1 MIKLMKTNIY
11 KMTHSWSFWLT
22 LLLVPFIN
30 IMTMITKNEEYS
42 GRVKESIY
50 DRWSVI
56 QCPES
61 CFTHLSSFIFIAVLL
76 IGILIGD
83 EYSSGAIRNKFVAGY
98 SRIQLY
104 TSYLLT
110 SIIECYIVH
119 IFCSVVSYE
128 ICCCL
133 YGYDGHIIDFISL
146 MVCSLTPVA
155 ALCAFTLFCVATS
168 GNRVIGMIAAIFGD
182 MAVNLVFSANLSAYI
197 KLDDNEISKFSHK
210 LYIIIDSLLPSYYC
224 GWFVDPVHKAGN
236 LRINMQPSCGWCMIT
251 MAFFC
256 IIGYIVFVNK
266 DIK

>member
-1 MIKLMKTNIY
+1 MIKLMKTNFF
-11 KMTHSWSFWLT
+11 KMFHSWSFWLT

-42 GRVKESIY
+42 GRIKESIY

-76 IGILIGD
+76 IGMLIGD
-83 EYSSGAIRNKFVAGY
+83 EYSSGAIRNKLVAGF

-110 SIIECYIVH
+110 SIVECYIVH
-119 IFCSVVSYE
+119 IFCSAVSYW

-133 YGYDGHIIDFISL
+133 YGYDGHIIDFVSL

-155 ALCAFTLFCVATS
+155 ALCAFTMFCVATS
-168 GNRVIGMIAAIFGD
+168 GNRVIGMIAAILGD
-182 MAVNLVFSANLSAYI
+182 MAVNLVFSANLSVYDR
-197 KLDDNEISKFSHK
+197 LDNSEISEFSHK
-210 LYIIIDSLLPSYYC
+210 LYIIIDSLLPSFYS
-224 GWFVDPVHKAGN
+224 GWFVDPVDKAID
-236 LRINMQPSCGWCMIT
+236 LRTAIQPSCGWCMIT
-251 MAFFC
+251 MTLFC
-256 IIGYIVFVNK
+256 ITGYIIFEKK
-266 DIK
+266 DMK